1 MNRINDDIHLV
12 TETHQ
17 YVLKR
22 NKNQKFKS
30 VTTIVGEYFKKF
42 DKIGVSERLTGEHP
56 EYMHLT
62 PAELRAKWDAIT
74 QLGTDIHDEI
84 DQYLSNS
91 KPPTLRRASIGINW
105 LRQYLKAPMNKVMS
119 EVILYSVELGIAGTV
134 DILVEVPGT
143 GAYEIIDWKTGKLDF
158 ESHQGETAPHHIT
171 SDLMDC
177 HFEKYTLQLSM
188 YRYLLEKYYGL
199 NIQKQVIAHLGENDC
214 RGYDTPYRKSH
225 IEAIINDHDSYPVT
239 QSLGSR
245 NSSTNVKTASDCF
258 IAT

>member
-1 MNRINDDIHLV
+1 MNDINDNIHLV
-12 TETHQ
+12 PETHQ

-30 VTTIVGEYFKKF
+30 VTTVIGQYFKKF
-42 DKIGVSERLTGEHP
+42 DKISISERLTGEHP
-56 EYMHLT
+56 EYIHLT
-62 PAELRAKWDAIT
+62 PSELRAEWDATT

-84 DQYLSNS
+84 DQYLRNS

-105 LRQYLKAPMNKVMS
+105 LRLYLKAPLNKVMS

-188 YRYLLEKYYGL
+188 YRYLLEKYYGFK
-199 NIQKQVIAHLGENDC
+199 IQNQVIAHLGEYDC
-214 RGYDTPYRKSH
+214 QGYSTPYHKRY
-225 IEAIINDHDSYPVT
+225 IEAII
-239 QSLGSR
+239 
-245 NSSTNVKTASDCF
+245 SDQKSVP
-258 IAT
+258 

>member
-1 MNRINDDIHLV
+1 MAMNRINDDIHLV
-12 TETHQ
+12 PETHQ

-30 VTTIVGEYFKKF
+30 VTTILGEYFKKF
-42 DKIGVSERLTGEHP
+42 DKISVSERLTDGHS

-62 PAELRAKWDAIT
+62 PAELRADWDAST

-84 DQYLSNS
+84 DQYLKND
-91 KPPTLRRASIGINW
+91 KPPTLRRALLGINW
-105 LRQYLKAPMNKVMS
+105 LRQYLEVPMNKVMS
-119 EVILYSVELGIAGTV
+119 EVILYSIELGIAGTV

-171 SDLMDC
+171 SNLMDC

-188 YRYLLEKYYGL
+188 YRYLLEKYYGFK
-199 NIQKQVIAHLGENDC
+199 IQNQVIAHLGEYDC
-214 RGYDTPYRKSH
+214 QGYSTPYHKH
-225 IEAIINDHDSYPVT
+225 YIEAIINDQKSVP
-239 QSLGSR
+239 
-245 NSSTNVKTASDCF
+245 
-258 IAT
+258 

>member
-17 YVLKR
+17 YVLER

-30 VTTIVGEYFKKF
+30 VTTIIGEYFKKF
-42 DKIGVSERLTGEHP
+42 DKISVSERLTDGHP

-62 PAELRAKWDAIT
+62 PAELRADWDAIT

-84 DQYLSNS
+84 DQYLRNG
-91 KPPTLRRASIGINW
+91 KPPTLKRASIGIEW
-105 LRQYLKAPMNKVMS
+105 LRQYLKVPMDQVTS

-134 DILVEVPGT
+134 DILVEDPLTGT
-143 GAYEIIDWKTGKLDF
+143 YEIIDWKTGKLDF

-177 HFEKYTLQLSM
+177 RFEKYTLQLSM
-188 YRYLLEKYYGL
+188 YRYLLEKYYGFKIR
-199 NIQKQVIAHLGENDC
+199 NQVIAHLGEYDC
-214 RGYDTPYRKSH
+214 QGYSTPYHKRY
-225 IEAIINDHDSYPVT
+225 IEAII
-239 QSLGSR
+239 
-245 NSSTNVKTASDCF
+245 SDQKSVP
-258 IAT
+258 